1 MGLFLGKG
9 AIVQGELVFVRT
21 RIGAGDAGDK
31 E

>member
-9 AIVQGELVFVRT
+9 AIVQEELVFVGN
-21 RIGAGDAGDK
+21 RIGALGDK

>member
-9 AIVQGELVFVRT
+9 AIVQGEMVFVGN
-21 RIGAGDAGDK
+21 RIGAGDAEDK